1 MHKLIRPYSFFDR
14 IKLVN
19 WAHQQQWSNNMYN
32 KQSGKVLFP
41 VLILILIALSGY
53 FYLPVSHS
61 KTGPSSRPATQVA
74 AHTVSTDIKSI
85 NIDAVGTA
93 RANQAINIISAQ
105 SDYIKSLAFAD
116 GEFVQAGQVLATLR
130 DKQERLTV
138 KELKINLKEQK
149 RQLKRLQ
156 ELARSQSAAQSQLE
170 EQASE
175 VDALQAKLA
184 NAESKLQEMV
194 IKAPFS
200 GVLGKRLVD
209 IGSFVNSNT
218 SFTTLDDISIIKV
231 DFQVPEKYL
240 AQLTQGMLVTAI
252 SDAYP
257 NTPFAGE
264 VTHIEPRINQATR
277 SVSVTASFENE
288 ANLLR
293 PGMLMQVALELGRIE
308 ALMVPEKSIIP
319 RQESHFV
326 YIIDD
331 NDKAQ
336 QVKVELLERFHGWVA
351 IKSGLEAGQKVI
363 TEGAIKIRPGSSVT
377 TQG

>member
-1 MHKLIRPYSFFDR
+1 
-14 IKLVN
+14 
-19 WAHQQQWSNNMYN
+19 MYN

-41 VLILILIALSGY
+41 VLILILIAISGY

-74 AHTVSTDIKSI
+74 AHTVNTDIKSI

-105 SDYIKSLAFAD
+105 SDYVETLTFKD
-116 GEFVQAGQVLATLR
+116 GELVKAGQVLATLR
-130 DKQERLTV
+130 DKQEHLTV
-138 KELKINLKEQK
+138 KELKINLKEQQ

-184 NAESKLQEMV
+184 NAESKLQEM
-194 IKAPFS
+194 IIRAPFS

-209 IGSFVNSNT
+209 IGSFVNNNT
-218 SFTTLDDISIIKV
+218 PFTTLDDISIIKV

-240 AQLTQGMLVTAI
+240 AQLTQGMQVSAL

-257 NTPFAGE
+257 NSPFMGE

-319 RQESHFV
+319 RQDNHFV

-331 NDKAQ
+331 ENKAQ

-351 IKSGLEAGQKVI
+351 IKSGLEAGQQVI
-363 TEGAIKIRPGSSVT
+363 TEGTIKIRPGSSVT

>member
-1 MHKLIRPYSFFDR
+1 
-14 IKLVN
+14 
-19 WAHQQQWSNNMYN
+19 MYN

-41 VLILILIALSGY
+41 VLILILIAISGY

-85 NIDAVGTA
+85 SIDAVGTA

-105 SDYIKSLAFAD
+105 SDYIESLAFKD

-138 KELKINLKEQK
+138 KELKINLKEQQ

-184 NAESKLQEMV
+184 NAESKLQEMI
-194 IKAPFS
+194 IKAPFA

-209 IGSFVNSNT
+209 VGSFVNSNT
-218 SFTTLDDISIIKV
+218 PFTTLDDISVIKV

-240 AQLTQGMLVTAI
+240 AQLTQGMLVSAI

-257 NTPFAGE
+257 NAPFTGE

-319 RQESHFV
+319 RQDNHFV

-331 NDKAQ
+331 NNKVQ

-351 IKSGLEAGQKVI
+351 IKSGLEVGQQVI
-363 TEGAIKIRPGSSVT
+363 TEGTIKIRPGSSVT

>member
-1 MHKLIRPYSFFDR
+1 
-14 IKLVN
+14 
-19 WAHQQQWSNNMYN
+19 MYN

-41 VLILILIALSGY
+41 VLILILIAISGY

-61 KTGPSSRPATQVA
+61 KTGPSPRPATQVA
-74 AHTVSTDIKSI
+74 AHIVSTDIKSI

-105 SDYIKSLAFAD
+105 SDYIESLTFKD

-130 DKQERLTV
+130 DKQEQLTV
-138 KELKINLKEQK
+138 KELKINLKEQQ
-149 RQLKRLQ
+149 RQLRRLK

-194 IKAPFS
+194 IKAPFA

-209 IGSFVNSNT
+209 VGSFVNSNT
-218 SFTTLDDISIIKV
+218 PFTTLDDISIIKV

-240 AQLTQGMLVTAI
+240 AQLTQGMQVSAI

-257 NTPFAGE
+257 NTPFTGE

-288 ANLLR
+288 TNLLR

-319 RQESHFV
+319 RQENHFV

-351 IKSGLEAGQKVI
+351 IKSGLEAGQQVI
-363 TEGAIKIRPGSSVT
+363 TEGTIKIRPGSSVK

>member
-1 MHKLIRPYSFFDR
+1 
-14 IKLVN
+14 
-19 WAHQQQWSNNMYN
+19 MYN

-41 VLILILIALSGY
+41 VLIVILIAISGY

-85 NIDAVGTA
+85 SIDAVGTA

-105 SDYIKSLAFAD
+105 SDYIESLAFKD

-138 KELKINLKEQK
+138 KELKINLKEQQ

-184 NAESKLQEMV
+184 NAESKLQEMI
-194 IKAPFS
+194 IKAPFA

-209 IGSFVNSNT
+209 VGSFVNSNT
-218 SFTTLDDISIIKV
+218 PFTTLDDISVIKV

-240 AQLTQGMLVTAI
+240 AQLTQGMLVSAI

-257 NTPFAGE
+257 NAPFTGE

-319 RQESHFV
+319 RQDNHFV

-331 NDKAQ
+331 NNKAQ

-351 IKSGLEAGQKVI
+351 IKSGLEVGQQVI
-363 TEGAIKIRPGSSVT
+363 TEGTIKIRPGSSVT

>member
-1 MHKLIRPYSFFDR
+1 
-14 IKLVN
+14 
-19 WAHQQQWSNNMYN
+19 MYN

-41 VLILILIALSGY
+41 VLILILIAISGY

-85 NIDAVGTA
+85 NINAVGTA

-105 SDYIKSLAFAD
+105 SDYVETLTFKD
-116 GEFVQAGQVLATLR
+116 GEFVKAGQLLATLR

-138 KELKINLKEQK
+138 KELKINLKEQQ

-184 NAESKLQEMV
+184 NAESKLQEMI

-218 SFTTLDDISIIKV
+218 PFTTLDDISIIKV

-240 AQLTQGMLVTAI
+240 AQLTQGMQVSAI

-257 NTPFAGE
+257 NAPFTGE
-264 VTHIEPRINQATR
+264 VTHIGPRINQATR
-277 SVSVTASFENE
+277 SVSVTASFEND

-319 RQESHFV
+319 RQDNHFV
-326 YIIDD
+326 YIIDAE
-331 NDKAQ
+331 NKAQ

-351 IKSGLEAGQKVI
+351 IKSGLEAGQQVI
-363 TEGAIKIRPGSSVT
+363 TEGIIKIRPGSSVT

>member
-1 MHKLIRPYSFFDR
+1 
-14 IKLVN
+14 
-19 WAHQQQWSNNMYN
+19 MYN

-41 VLILILIALSGY
+41 VLILILIAISGY

-74 AHTVSTDIKSI
+74 AHIVSTDIKSI

-93 RANQAINIISAQ
+93 RANQAINVISAQ
-105 SDYIKSLAFAD
+105 SDYIESLAFAD
-116 GEFVQAGQVLATLR
+116 GEFVQVGQVLANLR

-138 KELKINLKEQK
+138 KELKINLKEQQ

-218 SFTTLDDISIIKV
+218 PFTTLDDISIIKV

-240 AQLTQGMLVTAI
+240 AQLTQGMQVSAI

-257 NTPFAGE
+257 NTPFTGE

-288 ANLLR
+288 TNLLR

-319 RQESHFV
+319 RQENHFV

-336 QVKVELLERFHGWVA
+336 QVKVELLKRFHGWVA
-351 IKSGLEAGQKVI
+351 IKSGLEAGQQVI
-363 TEGAIKIRPGSSVT
+363 TEGTIKIRPGSSVT

>member
-1 MHKLIRPYSFFDR
+1 
-14 IKLVN
+14 
-19 WAHQQQWSNNMYN
+19 MYN

-41 VLILILIALSGY
+41 VLILILIAISGY

-61 KTGPSSRPATQVA
+61 KTGPSPRPATQVA
-74 AHTVSTDIKSI
+74 AHIVSTDIKSI

-105 SDYIKSLAFAD
+105 SDYIESLTFKD

-130 DKQERLTV
+130 DKQEQLTV
-138 KELKINLKEQK
+138 KELKINLKEQQ
-149 RQLKRLQ
+149 RQLRRLK

-194 IKAPFS
+194 IKAPFA

-209 IGSFVNSNT
+209 VGSFVNSNT
-218 SFTTLDDISIIKV
+218 PFTTLDDISIIKV

-240 AQLTQGMLVTAI
+240 AQLTQGMLVSAL

-257 NTPFAGE
+257 NSPFTGE
-264 VTHIEPRINQATR
+264 VTHIESRINQATR
-277 SVSVTASFENE
+277 SVSVTASFENN

-293 PGMLMQVALELGRIE
+293 PGMLMQLALEIGRIE

-319 RQESHFV
+319 RQDNHFV
-326 YIIDD
+326 YIIDAE
-331 NDKAQ
+331 NKAQ
-336 QVKVELLERFHGWVA
+336 QVKIELLERFHGWVA
-351 IKSGLEAGQKVI
+351 IKSGLEAGQQVI
-363 TEGAIKIRPGSSVT
+363 TEGTIKIRPGSSVK